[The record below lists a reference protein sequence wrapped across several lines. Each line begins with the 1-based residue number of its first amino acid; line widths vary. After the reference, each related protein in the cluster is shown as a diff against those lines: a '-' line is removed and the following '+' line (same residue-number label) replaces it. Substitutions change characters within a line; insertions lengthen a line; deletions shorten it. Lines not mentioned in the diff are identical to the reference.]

1 MATRYAGDYFGIAVD
16 DSTDA
21 STLMEY
27 FPDLR
32 ETYRKKAKTEPQR
45 PEEQKNSRNEPR
57 LTGNL
62 RAAKQFAG
70 FKTFEAPD

>member
-1 MATRYAGDYFGIAVD
+1 MASRYAGDYFGVAID

-21 STLMEY
+21 SKLMEY
-27 FPDLR
+27 FPSLR
-32 ETYRKKAKTEPQR
+32 ETYKRKTKTEPQR

>member
-1 MATRYAGDYFGIAVD
+1 MASRYAGDYFGVAID

-21 STLMEY
+21 SKLMEY
-27 FPDLR
+27 FPSLR
-32 ETYRKKAKTEPQR
+32 ETYKRKTKTEPQR
-45 PEEQKNSRNEPR
+45 PEKQKNSRNEPR